1 MDLPV
6 RIVIVNPPTGVTFA
20 VQEDRSALLEP
31 SDVRKGQLAFAFSV
45 RIGDKAAGAKPN
57 FLGSFVQGPRDGRF
71 VYVNSGR
78 RAGQRNTEWDRRAKV
93 PLSGIGW
100 PLINAA
106 VAKHGSVVEGRISGT
121 GRDGGPSCGS
131 VDLIGAWRIVE

>member
-6 RIVIVNPPTGVTFA
+6 RIVIVDPPAGVTFA
-20 VQEDRSALLEP
+20 VQEDRATLLEP
-31 SDVRKGQLAFAFSV
+31 SDVRERQLAFAFTV
-45 RIGDKAAGAKPN
+45 RIGDKAGGKPN

-78 RAGQRNTEWDRRAKV
+78 RAGQHNTEWDRRAKV

-100 PLINAA
+100 PLINSA
-106 VAKHGSVVEGRISGT
+106 VAKPGSVVEGRISGT

-131 VDLIGAWRIVE
+131 VDLIGAWRVVE